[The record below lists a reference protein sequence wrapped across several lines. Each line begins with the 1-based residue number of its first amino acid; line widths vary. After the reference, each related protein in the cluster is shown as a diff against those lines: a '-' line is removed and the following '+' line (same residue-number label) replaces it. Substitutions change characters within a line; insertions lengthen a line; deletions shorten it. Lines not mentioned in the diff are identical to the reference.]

1 MALTVTEYA
10 IPGTGADLT
19 LAVVADLHNR
29 RGEETAARV
38 LALSPDACLFV
49 GDLFEAPPRRRRFA
63 VGEAARCLEILAPH
77 CALFWSRGNHD
88 YTLPPD
94 LAATMTRLG
103 VHRLEDDFMPFR
115 GILLGGLTS
124 VYYRAGHT
132 PDLAFLDRFAAA
144 PGYRLLLSHHPEYY
158 DPYLRARHFDLT
170 VSGHA
175 HGGQWRL
182 FGRGVYAPGQG
193 LFPRYTSGF
202 YDDGHLLVS
211 RGVKPSLLPRFG
223 NPREI
228 LLLRLSV

>member
-1 MALTVTEYA
+1 
-10 IPGTGADLT
+10 
-19 LAVVADLHNR
+19 
-29 RGEETAARV
+29 
-38 LALSPDACLFV
+38 
-49 GDLFEAPPRRRRFA
+49 
-63 VGEAARCLEILAPH
+63 
-77 CALFWSRGNHD
+77 
-88 YTLPPD
+88 
-94 LAATMTRLG
+94 
-103 VHRLEDDFMPFR
+103 MPFR

-124 VYYRAGHT
+124 VYYRAGRT
-132 PDLAFLDRFAAA
+132 PGLAFLDRFAAA

-158 DPYLRARHFDLT
+158 DPYLRDRHFDLT